1 MDKSF
6 LDLLRRNGF
15 ARSVLAVTATL
26 VLGALGSGL
35 WELLLKDLFI
45 GLGNITLSL
54 ISLLWGGYVDLLH
67 QNIGKLENDLLV
79 VPIYALVVAA
89 VVVTPWVLIRY
100 LMRELS
106 KLEARLQKR
115 EEDESR
121 NDPPIS
127 ERIGRLR
134 KKVLRVL
141 VPLAALATMMF
152 LILTWQLLY
161 TRAAGG
167 WAARSIEIIAPYVTL
182 DERTRLISELRR
194 VESAKQFF
202 ALRQAL
208 NEHAGRAGIKLPKFT
223 PIGEK

>member
-15 ARSVLAVTATL
+15 VRSVLAVAAVL

-35 WELLLKDLFI
+35 WELLLKDLFL
-45 GLGNITLSL
+45 GLGNVTLSL

-67 QNIGKLENDLLV
+67 QNIGKLENDLLTLPVYAFV
-79 VPIYALVVAA
+79 VTAL
-89 VVVTPWVLIRY
+89 VVTPWFLIRY
-100 LMRELS
+100 LIRELS
-106 KLEARLQKR
+106 KLEARLQKK

-127 ERIGRLR
+127 ERLRRLR

-141 VPLAALATMMF
+141 VPLAAVTTMMF
-152 LILTWQLLY
+152 LVLNWQQLY
-161 TRAAGG
+161 TREAGK
-167 WAARSIEIIAPYVTL
+167 WAARSIEIIAPSVAI

-194 VESAKQFF
+194 VETAKQFF

-208 NEHAGRAGIKLPKFT
+208 NEHASRAGIKLPKFT